1 MRPPKNKQRDKHAF
15 EIAEVLGNSEVVAF
29 LGRLSRGRRYIEQFL
44 QYDIQIQHPLLTGSS
59 LRTFRS
65 QVIEVLMLGLW
76 NHLSCEAP
84 KMFQWPALGDYSSDD
99 TLLQVS
105 RRRGVTVERKSGHHH
120 VLPWTF
126 SSHRKKK
133 TLCPMF
139 SGGLRKV
146 QACKAELYITM

>member
-1 MRPPKNKQRDKHAF
+1 M
-15 EIAEVLGNSEVVAF
+15 
-29 LGRLSRGRRYIEQFL
+29 
-44 QYDIQIQHPLLTGSS
+44 
-59 LRTFRS
+59 
-65 QVIEVLMLGLW
+65 
-76 NHLSCEAP
+76 
-84 KMFQWPALGDYSSDD
+84 PALGDYSSDD

-146 QACKAELYITM
+146 QACKAELYITLILRCKLRRNVRTSLR